1 MEGGTKRGKDMLV
14 DSDGFTYNI
23 CKVTENATYWQCTVR
38 PKGNS
43 CKAKVTEEKDGTFQP
58 GDDPHNHMAKG
69 KTKALKNEIKPS
81 SAKVNE
87 VITALH

>member
-1 MEGGTKRGKDMLV
+1 MLV

-23 CKVTENATYWQCTVR
+23 CNKTENATYWQCTVR
-38 PKGNS
+38 PKGNP
-43 CKAKVTEEKDGTFQP
+43 CKAKVTEEKNGTFQP
-58 GDDPHNHMAKG
+58 RGDPHNHMAKG

>member
-1 MEGGTKRGKDMLV
+1 MLV
-14 DSDGFTYNI
+14 DSLRFTYNI
-23 CKVTENATYWQCTVR
+23 CKETENATYWQCTFR
-38 PKGNS
+38 PKGNP
-43 CKAKVTEEKDGTFQP
+43 CKAKVKEKKDGTFQL
-58 GDDPHNHMAKG
+58 GNDPHNHMAKG